1 MMSQYKNTTQ
11 EQHES
16 KKYGELANK
25 LFSWAL
31 VCQVATCR
39 FHACVYRR
47 RSFYRIF
54 NALILH
60 SQEMLPSQR
69 VEPRQHQEG

>member
-1 MMSQYKNTTQ
+1 MTSEYKNKTQ

-16 KKYGELANK
+16 EKKYCEKAKK

-31 VCQVATCR
+31 VRQVATCR
-39 FHACVYRR
+39 FYACVYRR

-54 NALILH
+54 NAL
-60 SQEMLPSQR
+60 
-69 VEPRQHQEG
+69 VEGRSRA